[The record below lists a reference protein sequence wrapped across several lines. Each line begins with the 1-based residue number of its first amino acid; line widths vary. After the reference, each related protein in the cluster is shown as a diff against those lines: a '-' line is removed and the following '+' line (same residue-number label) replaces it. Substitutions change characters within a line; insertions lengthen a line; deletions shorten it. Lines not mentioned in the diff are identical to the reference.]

1 MKNGLVDYGRLVA
14 SLGIVWFHTMAPGKN
29 IAYLALPFF
38 LVLLALPSR
47 SGIGARAQRLLVP
60 FVVWSFIY
68 AAGSV
73 LLALKNHAEPFGWWR
88 MNMLLSGTSVQLWFL
103 PFAFV
108 VAIFAPWIRG
118 KFIALA
124 LPLVAA
130 IGVSVVDQPLGEPW
144 GYWVFGVIPVL
155 IGVAYFRAG
164 KWVIVSLLGSV
175 ALLSVLRPSPDNLTI
190 LVGSSLAMLALSLP
204 TAPTPFSAWCARISV
219 WVFLGHTL
227 VIVAV
232 QTLRF
237 EGYPLALLSLAGST
251 LFAMCIDVV
260 MRDGSPWRRWA
271 LPSNKKA

>member
-1 MKNGLVDYGRLVA
+1 
-14 SLGIVWFHTMAPGKN
+14 MAPGKN

-47 SGIGARAQRLLVP
+47 SGVGARAQRLLVP

-68 AAGSV
+68 AVGSV

-124 LPLVAA
+124 LPIVAA
-130 IGVSVVDQPLGEPW
+130 IGVSMVDQPLGEPW
-144 GYWVFGVIPVL
+144 GYWMFGLIPVL
-155 IGVAYFRAG
+155 IGIAYFRAG
-164 KWVIVSLLGSV
+164 KWVVFSLVVSV

-190 LVGSSLAMLALSLP
+190 LFGTSLAMLALSLP
-204 TAPTPFSAWCARISV
+204 LKPSEFSAWCARISV
-219 WVFLGHTL
+219 WVFLCHTL
-227 VIVAV
+227 IIVAV

-237 EGYPLALLSLAGST
+237 QGYALAILSLAGSI
-251 LFAMCIDVV
+251 LFAMCLDFV
-260 MRDGSPWRRWA
+260 MTNGPRWRRWVT
-271 LPSNKKA
+271 PSKKKA